1 MSCTVHW
8 RWAEPSGRCLDQA
21 FHSSTQSGRNPC
33 CTLPPSFSAVGN
45 SDCPHRRAAPP
56 GRPWLQVVAELY
68 QQPGVW
74 YGGPQGSSVGFSVHG
89 RSEAARRHA
98 APAGADPVVRS
109 SWAAFNW
116 KPPGLY
122 YTKTPPC
129 PLLCRQTF
137 WLRSLSWYAATAFH
151 RRCSKLQV
159 GGRANTVSANPP
171 RRGWPSSKPP
181 CAIGAKTPNQNPRG
195 QPLSSTQAFS
205 GDAETTA
212 RTNIAEPTAQKNQ
225 AMSGPQLPLHKKQTD
240 SEWGAVTSHTAPES
254 SAQRAKR
261 SGPAKS
267 VCFSPDFEYILS
279 GVFEHLPAL
288 NRSPDPVS
296 GSSESSRSRQ
306 KPSQSGV

>member
-1 MSCTVHW
+1 MEVRRVPLLVSAPTAAQKQPV
-8 RWAEPSGRCLDQA
+8 AM
-21 FHSSTQSGRNPC
+21 
-33 CTLPPSFSAVGN
+33 LPQ
-45 SDCPHRRAAPP
+45 P
-56 GRPWLQVVAELY
+56 GRTQLFATA
-68 QQPGVW
+68 
-74 YGGPQGSSVGFSVHG
+74 GPCLIEYPQACTTQKHP
-89 RSEAARRHA
+89 
-98 APAGADPVVRS
+98 PAHCFA
-109 SWAAFNW
+109 
-116 KPPGLY
+116 
-122 YTKTPPC
+122 
-129 PLLCRQTF
+129 QTF
-137 WLRSLSWYAATAFH
+137 WLQSLSWYAAMAFH

-195 QPLSSTQAFS
+195 QPFSSTQAFS

-212 RTNIAEPTAQKNQ
+212 RTNIAKSTAQKNQ

-267 VCFSPDFEYILS
+267 VCFSPDFEYIMS
-279 GVFEHLPAL
+279 GVFAHLPAL

-296 GSSESSRSRQ
+296 TSSESSRSRQ
-306 KPSQSGV
+306 KPSQYGI